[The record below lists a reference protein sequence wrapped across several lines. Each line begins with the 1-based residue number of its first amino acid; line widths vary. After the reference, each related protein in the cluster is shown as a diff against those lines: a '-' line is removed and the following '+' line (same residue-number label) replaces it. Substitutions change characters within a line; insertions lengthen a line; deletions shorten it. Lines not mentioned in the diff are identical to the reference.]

1 MVYGWEWLNFLLPPV
16 LKKISIIHYL
26 HTLSPVPM
34 NEGPLATV
42 VTATS
47 PWISVPSMIIFTAVV
62 LILASIRIRRMEI
75 KYGAE

>member
-1 MVYGWEWLNFLLPPV
+1 
-16 LKKISIIHYL
+16 
-26 HTLSPVPM
+26 M